1 MKTLRTM
8 SFAEQIRTIKFVNG
22 HAWIMAGIFGC
33 FDNMICRIFQILALL
48 VGIINVF
55 YVFAAKGESSD
66 EMADENLCKA
76 KANALDNTQR
86 IFCFIAILAMLI
98 SKKNAITITLDW
110 SRVIPA
116 VFFIL
121 LGVQDLIVGRTF
133 RKLEDE

>member
-33 FDNMICRIFQILALL
+33 FDNVICRIFQILALL
-48 VGIINVF
+48 VGMINIF
-55 YVFAAKGESSD
+55 YVFAAKGERSD

-76 KANALDNTQR
+76 KANALDKMQR
-86 IFCFIAILAMLI
+86 IFCFIAILAMLT
-98 SKKNAITITLDW
+98 NGEITITLDW
-110 SRVIPA
+110 PRVIPA
-116 VFFIL
+116 VLFIL